1 MINLDSLLRILYARR
16 NIIGAIALAMLVLAV
31 LITLLTP
38 KLYKATT
45 NLIIDGKGQDPISGQ
60 TMPAR
65 LMSGY
70 MATQAEVIRSR
81 NVANK
86 VIDQLQLMDKQ
97 DVANE
102 LRLPN
107 AEGERR
113 KALLNYLKNG
123 LAVDTERESNVVN
136 ISFNAKNP
144 VLAAQI
150 ADAFAQ
156 AYINTNLELRIEPA
170 KQTTRWYDQQL
181 ASMRTSL
188 VEKQNALSAYQEKHD
203 ILVTSD
209 RLDLE
214 SAKLAELSSMLIA
227 AQNERLN
234 NTTRNNQITG
244 KRGSLPAEALDNPQV
259 QRISAELAA
268 AQARLSD
275 LLTRVGENHPQYRQA
290 QGEVDSLNQQL
301 GQALR
306 FINGSVRSSV
316 ELAESREEQL
326 KAELAAQK
334 ERVLQFS
341 RNRNELS
348 LLKQEVDNSQ
358 AAYDAALARATQTKL
373 ESQVAL
379 TDISILNTAP
389 VPTRATTPRTTMNL
403 ALGVLTGLL
412 LGVAA
417 ALCREWMDRRVR
429 SARDFESTLGL
440 PVLAQIPA
448 TSDGND
454 RSYSPQRF
462 FPRKLSVNG

>member
-16 NIIGAIALAMLVLAV
+16 LLVGGITLAV
-31 LITLLTP
+31 LALALAITLLTP
-38 KLYKATT
+38 KLYMATT

-65 LMSGY
+65 LMAGY

-81 NVANK
+81 NVASK
-86 VIDQLQLMDKQ
+86 VIQQLKLGSSE
-97 DVANE
+97 DVARQ
-102 LRLPN
+102 LHLPDDQS
-107 AEGERR
+107 ERR
-113 KALLNYLKNG
+113 KALLGYLDKG
-123 LAVDTERESNVVN
+123 LVVDTERDSNLVN
-136 ISFNAKNP
+136 ISFKAKNP
-144 VLAAQI
+144 ALAAQI

-181 ASMRTSL
+181 AAMRNSL

-234 NTTRNNQITG
+234 NTTRNNQLSG
-244 KRGSLPAEALDNPQV
+244 KRGALPAEALDNPQV
-259 QRISAELAA
+259 QRISAELAQ

-290 QGEVDSLNQQL
+290 QGEVDSLSQQL

-334 ERVLQFS
+334 DRVLQLS

-379 TDISILNTAP
+379 TDVSILNTAT
-389 VPTRATTPRTTMNL
+389 VPTRATTPRTSMNL
-403 ALGVLTGLL
+403 VLGVLTGVL
-412 LGVAA
+412 LGLAV

-429 SARDFESTLGL
+429 SSNDLEQALGL
-440 PVLAQIPA
+440 PVLASIPA
-448 TSDGND
+448 ASSSGAFTHKG
-454 RSYSPQRF
+454 RF
-462 FPRKLSVNG
+462 PLKLSFNG

>member
-16 NIIGAIALAMLVLAV
+16 NIIGAIALAVIALAILV
-31 LITLLTP
+31 TMLTP
-38 KLYKATT
+38 KLYMATT

-70 MATQAEVIRSR
+70 MATQAEIIRSR

-86 VIDQLQLMDKQ
+86 VIDQLQLTTQ
-97 DVANE
+97 PEVANE
-102 LRLPN
+102 LRLPD
-107 AEGERR
+107 AEAERR
-113 KALLNYLKNG
+113 KALLNYLNNG
-123 LAVDTERESNVVN
+123 LVVDTERDSNVVN
-136 ISFNAKNP
+136 ISFKAKNP
-144 VLAAQI
+144 ALAAQI
-150 ADAFAQ
+150 ADAYAQ

-170 KQTTRWYDQQL
+170 KQTNRWYDQQL
-181 ASMRTSL
+181 ASIRSSL

-259 QRISAELAA
+259 QRLSADLAQ
-268 AQARLSD
+268 AQARLAD

-290 QGEVDSLNQQL
+290 QGEVDSLSQQL
-301 GQALR
+301 NQALR

-412 LGVAA
+412 MGVAA
-417 ALCREWMDRRVR
+417 ALCWEWMDRRVR
-429 SARDFESTLGL
+429 SPRDLESALGL
-440 PVLAQIPA
+440 PVLARIPA
-448 TSDGND
+448 LS
-454 RSYSPQRF
+454 RSSNRGFALQRF
-462 FPRKLSVNG
+462 LPGKSS